1 MAVRAVIAILNWD
14 QQERE
19 HKYLGASAEEKAE
32 IRESIGIYE
41 NPTSEQLANTKDWC
55 TFKDTVEPRWYGLG
69 VPPALAAGLATS
81 YFLPEYSD
89 GTAPFL
95 VGGLVGLV
103 ALLPIT
109 ELVSGFFHDRRHPS
123 GKDCQDEQNRLG
135 LEYIAKIEG
144 RK

>member
-41 NPTSEQLANTKDWC
+41 NPTSEQLANTRDWC
-55 TFKDTVEPRWYGLG
+55 KLKDMVKPRWYGLL
-69 VPPALAAGLATS
+69 VPSTLAAGLATS
-81 YFLPEYSD
+81 YFLPEYSN
-89 GTAPFL
+89 GPAPFL

-103 ALLPIT
+103 TLLPIT
-109 ELVSGFFHDRRHPS
+109 KLASGFFHDRRHPS
-123 GKDCQDEQNRLG
+123 GKECQGEQNRLG
-135 LEYIAKIEG
+135 LEYFTRIEG
-144 RK
+144 GK